1 MHEYEININWKNTP
15 NAVMKDHKLPEIEVN
30 APANFG
36 GPDDV
41 WSPEHLFVSSIAS
54 CTMLSFMYFAEQR
67 KVEIKS
73 YESCAKG
80 ILKKGDNGFEF
91 ESVIVNAKVEL
102 PEEQTGKVQ
111 KLAELGEK
119 YCLVSNSVKCNVEF
133 NVTVK

>member
-1 MHEYEININWKNTP
+1 MHEYEIKINWKNTP
-15 NAVMKDHKLPEIEVN
+15 NAIMKDEKLPEVEVN

-41 WSPEHLFVSSIAS
+41 WSPEHLFVSAISS

-73 YESCAKG
+73 YESSAKG
-80 ILKKGDNGFEF
+80 ILKKGANGYEF
-91 ESVIVNAKVEL
+91 ESVIVNAKVEVSEDQANKI
-102 PEEQTGKVQ
+102 P

>member
-1 MHEYEININWKNTP
+1 MHEYKINVNWKNTP
-15 NAVMKDHKLPEIEVN
+15 NAVMKDDKLPEIEVN

-73 YESCAKG
+73 YESSAKG
-80 ILKKGDNGFEF
+80 TLKKGENGFEF
-91 ESVIVNAKVEL
+91 ESVIVNAKVEV
-102 PEEQTGKVQ
+102 PEEQAGKVR

>member
-1 MHEYEININWKNTP
+1 MHEYEINVNWKNTP
-15 NAVMKDHKLPEIEVN
+15 NAVMKDDKLPEIEVN

-73 YESCAKG
+73 YESQAKG
-80 ILKKGDNGFEF
+80 TLKKGENGFEF
-91 ESVIVNAKVEL
+91 ESVIVNAKVEV
-102 PEEQTGKVQ
+102 PEEQAGKVR

-133 NVTVK
+133 NVTV